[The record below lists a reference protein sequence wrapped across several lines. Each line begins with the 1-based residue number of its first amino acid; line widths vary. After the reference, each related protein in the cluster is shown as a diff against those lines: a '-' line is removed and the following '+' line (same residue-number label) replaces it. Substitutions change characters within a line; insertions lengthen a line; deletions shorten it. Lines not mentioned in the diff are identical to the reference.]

1 MNDLMFTNSD
11 EWVKVEDN
19 KAYIGISNYAQEQL
33 GDIVYVDLPTVGTKL
48 NAGDSMGAIESVK
61 AAADLYSPVSGEI
74 VEVNNSLSDMP
85 EKLNTEAEK
94 TFIVI
99 VKIDKTPDN
108 LMNRDEYMS
117 SRK

>member
-1 MNDLMFTNSD
+1 
-11 EWVKVEDN
+11 
-19 KAYIGISNYAQEQL
+19 
-33 GDIVYVDLPTVGTKL
+33 
-48 NAGDSMGAIESVK
+48 
-61 AAADLYSPVSGEI
+61 
-74 VEVNNSLSDMP
+74 MP

-117 SRK
+117 SRN